1 MGCSPFSPPSRVIR
15 LGPHND
21 LTTLFGGGSGQKE
34 GRAIY
39 IIMKGGVDHGGRDD
53 DPTLPS
59 PPTLPNLIGWP
70 VHVDS
75 NPSPDSNKSNNMV
88 ELSLNLLDVK
98 FWKHLGHKMVMIR
111 SKNSIALPL
120 SLICLQSPANVC
132 PCERAVPGRHSSFTW
147 MVPNPSLSSSFSSSS
162 IQIE

>member
-1 MGCSPFSPPSRVIR
+1 MNGLLALFSSLSGDSPRTSQWFDYAFWGWIWPEGGQSH
-15 LGPHND
+15 LHNNERR
-21 LTTLFGGGSGQKE
+21 G
-34 GRAIY
+34 
-39 IIMKGGVDHGGRDD
+39 GGRDD

-59 PPTLPNLIGWP
+59 PPTRPNLIGWT

-111 SKNSIALPL
+111 SKNCIALPL

-147 MVPNPSLSSSFSSSS
+147 MVPNPSLSSSSS